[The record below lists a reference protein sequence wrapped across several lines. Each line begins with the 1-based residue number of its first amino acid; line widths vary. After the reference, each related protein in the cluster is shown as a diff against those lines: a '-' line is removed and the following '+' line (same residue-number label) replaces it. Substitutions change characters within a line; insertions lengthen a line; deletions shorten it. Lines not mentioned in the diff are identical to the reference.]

1 MLNLFAP
8 HARAHAG
15 RPHQLIACGH
25 DVFRQSTFVLHSK
38 QRHATVDILHD
49 LIQCSEAEVRRQ
61 KQERA
66 KLDMLA
72 ANERQMQL
80 KASPCLCLL
89 Q

>member
-1 MLNLFAP
+1 ML
-8 HARAHAG
+8 AHRTSIQAHLVGTWQEQSAG
-15 RPHQLIACGH
+15 TP
-25 DVFRQSTFVLHSK
+25 VNYHSL
-38 QRHATVDILHD
+38 QYD
-49 LIQCSEAEVRRQ
+49 LIQCSEAEAKRQ

>member
-1 MLNLFAP
+1 MPVNY
-8 HARAHAG
+8 
-15 RPHQLIACGH
+15 QY
-25 DVFRQSTFVLHSK
+25 LHY
-38 QRHATVDILHD
+38 D
-49 LIQCSEAEVRRQ
+49 LIQCSEAEAKRQ

-89 Q
+89 QGLSTGALRRSVYCTVRQRLVQRDTAA